1 MTEFSS
7 DLGWTVGFSVIPG
20 QNVWLKSGHL
30 QKSTNFYVGNNKD
43 ELERKNTESE
53 VEVIEVGTD

>member
-1 MTEFSS
+1 MC
-7 DLGWTVGFSVIPG
+7 G
-20 QNVWLKSGHL
+20 QNPDL
-30 QKSTNFYVGNNKD
+30 QKSTNFYIGKNED

>member
-7 DLGWTVGFSVIPG
+7 DLGWTVGFSVITG

-30 QKSTNFYVGNNKD
+30 QKSTNFYIGKNED